1 MTSPLDLPQLD
12 DAATGVGRFDWER
25 ETTHRT
31 GAGSVDDPYPLLAR
45 LRAEGGVQPSSVFG
59 MFGLPDPMA
68 AAWPGAERFSTL
80 SYAATE
86 HVLRDN
92 VTFSNAGIRR
102 MTEDVFGPV
111 SLMGS
116 DDPDHR
122 KFRLLVQPAFGK
134 KALGLWSSWV
144 KPRLDELIDGF
155 VADGRAELY
164 FDYCARFPVFV
175 IAMTLG
181 VARKDLDQFH
191 EWAAMLQIAA
201 APPEE
206 ARAARHQVEAYMREV
221 IAERRRAPRDDL
233 ISLLIESEIAED
245 GGRQKITEEQILGLV
260 CNLLPAGAGTTY
272 RSLGIILVTLLQRP
286 ELLARLYGE
295 RDLIPAVIEEALRW
309 NGPVLTSPFRLV
321 TADTVVAGVKIP
333 KGALIEPGIAAA
345 NRDPAQFE
353 NPEVFDP
360 FRPQRPNLAFSFGSH
375 FCVGGQVARMEL
387 RAALN
392 ALLDRLPNLRFDPD
406 MPEPQLTGLLYRM
419 PTGVPVV
426 WG

>member
-1 MTSPLDLPQLD
+1 MTLKDRVES
-12 DAATGVGRFDWER
+12 ASEAGVGRYDWER

-31 GAGSVDDPYPLLAR
+31 GAGSVDDPYPRIAR
-45 LRAEGGVQPSSVFG
+45 RRSETPVAHDSFFG

-68 AAWPGAERFSTL
+68 AAWPDAERFSTL
-80 SYAATE
+80 TYAATE
-86 HVLRDN
+86 AVLRDN

-111 SLMGS
+111 SLMGA
-116 DDPDHR
+116 DDPEHR
-122 KFRLLVQPAFGK
+122 QFRLLVQPAFGR
-134 KALGLWSSWV
+134 KAMGLWTSWV

-155 VADGRAELY
+155 VEDRRAELY

-181 VARKDLDQFH
+181 VAREDLDHFH
-191 EWAAMLQIAA
+191 ELAAKLQIGA
-201 APPEE
+201 APADE
-206 ARAARHQVEAYMREV
+206 ARAARHQVEDYMRRV
-221 IAERRRAPRDDL
+221 IAARRDAPRDDL
-233 ISLLIESEIAED
+233 ISLLIDSEIKEA
-245 GGRQKITEEQILGLV
+245 GTARKITEEQILGLV

-286 ELLARLYGE
+286 DLMARLYE
-295 RDLIPAVIEEALRW
+295 DRDLVPLVIEEALRW
-309 NGPVLTSPFRLV
+309 NGPVLTAPFRLA
-321 TADTVVAGVKIP
+321 TADAEIEGVRIP
-333 KGALIEPGIAAA
+333 KGALVEPGIAAA
-345 NRDPAQFE
+345 NRDPVRFE
-353 NPEVFDP
+353 RADEFDP
-360 FRPQRPNLAFSFGSH
+360 FRPLQPNLAFSFGAH

-387 RAALN
+387 RSALN

-406 MPEPQLTGLLYRM
+406 VPEPQLTGLLYRM

>member
-1 MTSPLDLPQLD
+1 MTLKDPASAVADT
-12 DAATGVGRFDWER
+12 AGVGRFDWER

-31 GAGSVDDPYPLLAR
+31 GAGSVEDPYPLIAR
-45 LRAEGGVQPSSVFG
+45 LRAEGGVYPASFFD
-59 MFGLPDPMA
+59 MFDLPNPMA
-68 AAWPGAERFSTL
+68 ESWPGAQRFSTL
-80 SYAATE
+80 TYSATE
-86 HVLRDN
+86 AVLRDN

-102 MTEDVFGPV
+102 MTEHVFGPI

-116 DDPDHR
+116 DDPEHR

-134 KALGLWSSWV
+134 KAMGLWSSWV

-155 VADGRAELY
+155 AGDGRADLY

-181 VARKDLDQFH
+181 VAREDLDSFH
-191 EWAAMLQIAA
+191 EWAAKLQIAA

-206 ARAARHQVEAYMREV
+206 ARAARHQVETYMRKV
-221 IAERRRAPRDDL
+221 IEARRKTPGDDL
-233 ISLLIESEIAED
+233 ISLLINSEIDED
-245 GGRQKITEEQILGLV
+245 GEKQKITEEQILGLV

-286 ELLARLYGE
+286 ELLARLYKE
-295 RDLIPAVIEEALRW
+295 RELIPAVVEEVLRW
-309 NGPVLTSPFRLV
+309 NGPVLTSPFRLA
-321 TADTVVAGVKIP
+321 TADAVIDGVKIP
-333 KGALIEPGIAAA
+333 KGALVEPGIAAA
-345 NRDPAQFE
+345 NRDPAVFE
-353 NPEVFDP
+353 NPDEFDP
-360 FRPQRPNLAFSFGSH
+360 FRPQRPNLVFSFGSH

-387 RAALN
+387 RSALN

-406 MPEPQLTGLLYRM
+406 VPTPQLTGLLYRM